1 MNPAKY
7 SITYPQ
13 GSTLKYQLTYM
24 IGRFPV
30 NLTGYS
36 ARLQVRETH
45 RSPNTLVSLTTE
57 NGITLGDK
65 QGTIQIVIPADV
77 TTYFHPTNYVY
88 DLELVSPGGEV
99 TRILEGTFKV
109 TPEVTR

>member
-7 SITYPQ
+7 SITCPQ
-13 GSTLKYQLTYM
+13 GSTLKYEFTYM

-30 NLTGYS
+30 DLTGYN

-45 RSPNTLVSLTTE
+45 RSLNTLVSLTSGD
-57 NGITLGDK
+57 GISLGGK
-65 QGTIQIVIPADV
+65 KGTIQVIIPSEV
-77 TTYFHPTNYVY
+77 STYFHPTNYVY
-88 DLELVSPGGEV
+88 DLELVSPDGEV
-99 TRILEGTFKV
+99 TRIVEGAFKV